1 MAQQILIT
9 SLVSS
14 ATQSVC
20 LTTLRQDKKRNT
32 RDSMASAKF
41 IDKEIVFQEIPGEIS
56 LCYYI
61 TNCPHHCKGC
71 HSPKLAEDIGDNL
84 WISLR
89 YTDLYNYSEKG
100 ISCVLFM
107 GGDNADDIEDCL
119 TEVKNFGLKTA
130 LYSGCTME
138 TFNKELLH
146 KLDYVKIGPYIE
158 ELGPLNERTTNQRLY
173 SVGNDGELTDITS
186 KFWKELK

>member
-1 MAQQILIT
+1 
-9 SLVSS
+9 
-14 ATQSVC
+14 
-20 LTTLRQDKKRNT
+20 
-32 RDSMASAKF
+32 MASAKF

-61 TNCPHHCKGC
+61 TNCPHHCNGC
-71 HSPKLAEDIGDNL
+71 HSPKLAEDIGESL
-84 WISLR
+84 WINLR
-89 YTDLYNYSEKG
+89 YNDLYLYVEKG

-119 TEVKNFGLKTA
+119 DEVKNFGLKTA

-138 TFNKELLH
+138 TFNKELLR

-158 ELGPLNERTTNQRLY
+158 ELGPINKRTTNQRLY
-173 SVGNDGELTDITS
+173 SVGSDGELTDITS
-186 KFWKELK
+186 KFWKELE